1 MSSFLSNLEQGLFTP
16 KGDMGDYQHAAKLYN
31 ANFYAFSPKVKFLY
45 HVAFQIN
52 PNAYQSSGY
61 THDINNV
68 VGMLVK
74 SVDLP
79 KYKITVETVNQYNR
93 KKQLQT
99 KLEYDP
105 ITITFHDDNS
115 GATTSL
121 WQLYFQHYFA
131 DSKNSQMNDSSVLS
145 TNASAYSIRP
155 PNFKYGL
162 DNNVTIPF
170 FKSIDIYQLSRHQ
183 WFMYSLVNPLVTTW
197 QHDNLDNSSSEIVQ
211 NAMSVS
217 YETVIMNS
225 GMISQDHPP
234 VFATQHYDHS
244 PSPLGLSG
252 GGSNMLL
259 GSNGLIGGSAGLLA
273 SIASGSAFTN
283 PVGTLVQGMNLANNI
298 QNLSTASL
306 QTQGFNFLTSSLGSV
321 GNINV
326 SGVANTLF
334 PSSNLTGQNQS
345 VAAQPTVNSPASTT
359 YSSSIQNAASTFTNN
374 FTANPAAYANAVTT
388 IARTANIP
396 GIPVTVLAFNNL
408 SVSAQTSA
416 VDSIVQQY
424 QNGNAKVIGL
434 VNQYV
439 QLGS

>member
-1 MSSFLSNLEQGLFTP
+1 
-16 KGDMGDYQHAAKLYN
+16 
-31 ANFYAFSPKVKFLY
+31 
-45 HVAFQIN
+45 
-52 PNAYQSSGY
+52 
-61 THDINNV
+61 
-68 VGMLVK
+68 
-74 SVDLP
+74 
-79 KYKITVETVNQYNR
+79 
-93 KKQLQT
+93 
-99 KLEYDP
+99 
-105 ITITFHDDNS
+105 
-115 GATTSL
+115 
-121 WQLYFQHYFA
+121 
-131 DSKNSQMNDSSVLS
+131 MNDSSVLS

-234 VFATQHYDHS
+234 GFATQHYDHS

-374 FTANPAAYANAVTT
+374 FIANPAAYANAVTT